1 MPSLLVQAPCGPLRA
16 QVDRGLVHARG
27 IRYATARRF
36 CAPQEIAGHTEP
48 LDASRRGPACP
59 QIPSRLGFLTGLAAE
74 NLDHS
79 EDCLVLSV
87 TAPVDAHGAPV
98 MVWFHGGAYL
108 SGGGEAPKYD
118 ADALVAEGDVVVVT
132 VTYRLGVFGYLA
144 PDQAADGNAGLRD
157 QIAALRW
164 VQRNIGAFGGNPG
177 NVTVFGQSAGGDS
190 VLCLL
195 VADDVEGLLHRAII
209 QSAPLGL
216 RLGRRPWS
224 GIAQPVRDAFGDALG
239 QADPRAVDSAT
250 LVRAQSQGAAAAG
263 RGLVAGLP
271 FAPQPGV
278 APLPPAAEWQRRL
291 ADAAARVELMVT
303 YTRHDGAAFLALRP
317 QLSRLY
323 KMGSIGRRVLMA
335 ISAWPTT
342 RVFGR
347 SAIRPL
353 ATAWRA
359 HPDRIVVHRIDWSP
373 SDAPLGACH
382 CIELPLLFGTPADW
396 SDAPMLGVS
405 AGVRDTQER
414 AIRTRRVWAD
424 FAHHGLNRRA
434 GHSPL
439 R

>member
-16 QVDRGLVHARG
+16 QIDRGLVHARG

-36 CAPQEIAGHTEP
+36 SAPQEIADHTEP
-48 LDASRRGPACP
+48 VDVSGRGPACP

-87 TAPVDAHGAPV
+87 TAPVNAHDAPV

-108 SGGGEAPKYD
+108 SGGGEAAKYD

-164 VQRNIGAFGGNPG
+164 VQRNVRAFGGNPA

-224 GIAQPVRDAFGDALG
+224 GIAQPVRAAFGDALG
-239 QADPRAVDSAT
+239 QADPRTVDSAT
-250 LVRAQSQGAAAAG
+250 LLRAQSQGAAAAR

-278 APLPPAAEWQRRL
+278 APLPPAGEWHRRL
-291 ADAAARVELMVT
+291 ADAAARVDLMVT
-303 YTRHDGAAFLALRP
+303 YTRHDGAAFLAMRP
-317 QLSRLY
+317 HLSRLY
-323 KMGSIGRRVLMA
+323 KMGAIGRRVLMA
-335 ISAWPTT
+335 ISAGPTT

-353 ATAWRA
+353 TTAWRA
-359 HPDRIVVHRIDWSP
+359 HPERIVVHRIDFSP
-373 SDAPLGACH
+373 PDAPLGACH

-396 SDAPMLGVS
+396 SDAPMLGASV
-405 AGVRDTQER
+405 GIPDTQER
-414 AIRTRRVWAD
+414 ARRTRRVWAE
-424 FAHHGLNRRA
+424 FAHHGLSRRA
-434 GHSPL
+434 RLAPL
-439 R
+439 L